1 MTGVTDRLR
10 GEQALENNRS
20 STLPALWV
28 GGEGEILRSKEDR
41 RDVTGRYLSGVG
53 RLKSPRRR
61 SGVPSSGKVLSRAS
75 SSSRKS
81 PKVPGGR

>member
-10 GEQALENNRS
+10 GEQALENTRS

-28 GGEGEILRSKEDR
+28 GGEGESLRSKEDR

-53 RLKSPRRR
+53 RLKSPKMRR
-61 SGVPSSGKVLSRAS
+61 GVLK
-75 SSSRKS
+75 KS
-81 PKVPGGR
+81 AY